1 MPAMVN
7 APRRRQALCLLLA
20 LAAACSGG
28 PGDDTHGS
36 QPPPPLTADP
46 ADKAVPAATEASA
59 AAPDD
64 AAKQEAEPAAP
75 TFGPAKLTALDDRQ
89 REILLTGAEDP
100 PIAVDIHYIQSNESR
115 HDLFFPYIENVGGA
129 FIGVASDP
137 GYTLMA
143 KARSELAFMM
153 DIDYRVVDL
162 HHMYRVFI
170 LESETP
176 EALHDKWNPDK
187 REESMKL
194 LQEKLADDFDGKR
207 IARILQGYR
216 AGRET
221 VWRHLK
227 KVIARQRDGQP
238 TTWLSDP
245 ENYAHVRALYQTGR
259 LRIMHGDL
267 TGGTTLQTVAVA
279 CKELGVNVRVLYMS
293 NAEEYFDYTKKFR
306 ENMRAQPVD
315 DATMVLRTIYSKK
328 WEHAD
333 LWAYQIQ
340 PMSDFLARLKQGAK
354 AASRNPMLHYAEWG
368 KQLERDTGIKGFSRL
383 GYGDND
389 LSKKAPA
396 EE

>member
-1 MPAMVN
+1 MFL
-7 APRRRQALCLLLA
+7 QLA
-20 LAAACSGG
+20 LVAACSGG
-28 PGDDTHGS
+28 PGEDTHGS
-36 QPPPPLTADP
+36 QPPPPVAASPGEKGESADAHAAVAKPAEAPDDPATADP
-46 ADKAVPAATEASA
+46 AT
-59 AAPDD
+59 
-64 AAKQEAEPAAP
+64 P

-89 REILLTGAEDP
+89 REILLAGGEDP
-100 PIAVDIHYIQSNESR
+100 PISVDIHYIQSNESR
-115 HDLFFPYIENVGGA
+115 HDLYFPYIENVGGA

-176 EALHDKWNPDK
+176 EALHDRWNPDK
-187 REESMKL
+187 REESMAL
-194 LQEKLADDFDGKR
+194 LQEKLADDFDGR
-207 IARILQGYR
+207 RVARILQGYR

-221 VWRHLK
+221 VWRHLA
-227 KVIARQRDGQP
+227 KVIARKRDGEP
-238 TTWLSDP
+238 TSWLSDP

-267 TGGTTLQTVAVA
+267 TGASSLQTVATA
-279 CKELGVNVRVLYMS
+279 CKELGVPVRVLYMS
-293 NAEEYFDYTKKFR
+293 NAEEYFKYTKQFR
-306 ENMRAQPVD
+306 ENMRAQPID

-340 PMSDFLARLKQGAK
+340 PMSDFLARLDQGAK
-354 AASRNPMLHYAEWG
+354 AASRNPMLHYAEWA
-368 KQLERDTGIKGFSRL
+368 KELEKDTGIKGFSRL

-389 LSKKAPA
+389 LSKKAEAA
-396 EE
+396 E